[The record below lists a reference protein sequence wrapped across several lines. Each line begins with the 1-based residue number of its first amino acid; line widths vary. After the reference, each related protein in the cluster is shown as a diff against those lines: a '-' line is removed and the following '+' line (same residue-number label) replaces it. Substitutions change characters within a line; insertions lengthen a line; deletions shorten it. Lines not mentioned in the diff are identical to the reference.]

1 MSVER
6 EDTAAANGAEEEE
19 DFEELT
25 VESTEEGTV
34 LLQGTDWGIEL
45 SAEGARELAQ
55 ALLDAATDAETPEE

>member
-6 EDTAAANGAEEEE
+6 EETAANGAVDEE

-25 VESTEEGTV
+25 VESTEDGTV

-45 SAEGARELAQ
+45 SPEGARELAQ
-55 ALLDAATDAETPEE
+55 ALLDAASDAEEPEE